1 LLDRAGMGGYLL
13 AEMIALGLSVV
24 ALAIWIYLVFARG
37 LFWLGRER
45 DDTPVRR
52 PVEAPSVAIVV
63 PARNEADSIAES
75 VTALTAQDYA
85 TLNLVLVDDDSDD
98 GTADV
103 ARKAAAAIG
112 ATERLTIVSNTS
124 LPKGWTGKLWAV
136 KQGIAAAEEKF
147 APKYLLLTDADI
159 VHDANT
165 VSWLVGHAEA
175 NDLVLTSLT
184 ARWRC
189 ENLAERVHIPAFIFF
204 FQMLYPFAWVNDP
217 KNTMAGA
224 AGGCMLVRTDALR
237 AAGGIDAIHGALIDD
252 CALAVELKKQ
262 GPIWL
267 GLTDRVRS
275 IRPYPDWGD
284 IRRMVARSAYA
295 QLRYSPLMLAGT
307 VIGLALTYL
316 VPPLM
321 ALFATGW
328 AQILGILTWALM
340 ALAFQPT
347 LRFYR
352 LSPLWGVAL
361 PAISFLFMLYT
372 LDSAY
377 QYAAGKGGAWKGRVQ
392 AKASGS

>member
-1 LLDRAGMGGYLL
+1 LLDRARMGGYLL